1 MLPRTYTEQAC
12 SIARSLEV
20 VGERWTLLILRD
32 AFLGVRRFDDF
43 QARLEMS
50 RTVLTS
56 RLGDLVEAGL
66 LRREPYQQRPVRY
79 DYLPTEKALDLW
91 PTLVGLGQWG
101 AAHDA
106 PDGPPREFFHE
117 HCGTA
122 LRAVVHC
129 PHCDVDVAPAEAASR
144 PGPGY
149 RSNPA
154 LPAELREA
162 LERPRPL
169 LADVR

>member
-1 MLPRTYTEQAC
+1 MLPRTYTEQTC

-101 AAHDA
+101 ATHEA
-106 PDGPPREFFHE
+106 PDGAPREFVHQR
-117 HCGTA
+117 CGTP
-122 LRAVVHC
+122 LRGVVCC
-129 PHCDVDVAPAEAASR
+129 PHCDVEVEPRQAASR

-149 RSNPA
+149 RANA
-154 LPAELREA
+154 ELPTELREA
-162 LERPRPL
+162 LGRSRPL
-169 LADVR
+169 LAAVR